1 MEMRKFWGIASEFDD
16 IVKANFEMTSEEVEI
31 KESMIIWEHF

>member
-1 MEMRKFWGIASEFDD
+1 MRKFWGMASEFDE
-16 IVKANFEMTSEEVEI
+16 IVKSYFEMRDVEVKI